1 MTSTAAQAAKLIRQ
15 ELKAAFPRIKF
26 SVTSENFSMGNAVN
40 IFSDCADSPS
50 RETLR
55 AMLDKYSDSDFD
67 GMTDSTTY
75 RPDNGLPR
83 VSFVKISVPF
93 KREAAQA

>member
-15 ELKAAFPRIKF
+15 ELKAAFPTIKF
-26 SVTSENFSMGNAVN
+26 SVTSEYFSMGNAVN
-40 IFSDCADSPS
+40 IFSDSAEAPS
-50 RETLR
+50 REVLR
-55 AMLDKYSDSDFD
+55 SMLDKYSDQDFD
-67 GMTDSTTY
+67 GMTDSTIH